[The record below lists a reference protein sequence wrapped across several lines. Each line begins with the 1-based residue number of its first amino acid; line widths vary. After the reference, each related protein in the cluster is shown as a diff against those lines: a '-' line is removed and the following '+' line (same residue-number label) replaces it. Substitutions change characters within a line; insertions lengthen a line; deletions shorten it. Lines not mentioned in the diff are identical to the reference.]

1 MPRLGH
7 VRGDEIRQMNDSQPI
22 TLSQQDSQALDAL
35 VEAGFDDQQ
44 IDPHLRPRARHVMKL
59 LGLLEHLPAPSPG
72 DLLSARTLQAVEK
85 ARQQARFADQIDRLG
100 GQPSPGL
107 RWPELISVAAV
118 FLIGLSVLW
127 PMLSHSRDTARQVAC
142 AGNLG
147 RAAMGLGTY
156 AADHAGFMPRTRAG
170 EVWWETGRT
179 DRTGAARSNSAHLY
193 LLVNQGHVELSDLA
207 CPQNP
212 HALRRAR
219 AAMTDYANA
228 GQASF
233 SFQNQF
239 TPRPLRWGLDPDTAA
254 LADKNPFFGPGKFE
268 AQPKSGDLSP
278 NHLRLNGHNVMFNSG
293 AVLFLRGPKLETGDN
308 LWLVGDGS
316 KLILYKGSELPLNP
330 SDSFLVP

>member
-1 MPRLGH
+1 MPRLGQL
-7 VRGDEIRQMNDSQPI
+7 RGDEIRQMNDSQPI

-44 IDPHLRPRARHVMKL
+44 VDPHLRPRARQVMKL
-59 LGLLEHLPAPSPG
+59 LGLLDHLPAPSPG
-72 DLLSARTLQAVEK
+72 DLVTARTLHAVEK
-85 ARQQARFADQIDRLG
+85 ARQQARFDDQIDRLG
-100 GQPSPGL
+100 SQAAAGL

-147 RAAMGLGTY
+147 RAAMGFSAY
-156 AADHAGFMPRTRAG
+156 ATEYKGYMPRTRTG
-170 EVWWETGRT
+170 DVWWETGRT
-179 DRTGAARSNSAHLY
+179 DRTGAARSNSAHLF
-193 LLVNQGHVELSDLA
+193 LLADQGFVDLSDLA
-207 CPQNP
+207 CPDNP

-219 AAMTDYANA
+219 SGMTDYANA

-239 TPRPLRWGLDPDTAA
+239 TPKPLRWGLDPETAG
-254 LADKNPFFGPGKFE
+254 LADKNPFFGPGKYD

-278 NHLRLNGHNVMFNSG
+278 NHLRLRGHNVMFNSG
-293 AVLFLRGPKLETGDN
+293 SVLFLRGPKLKTGDN